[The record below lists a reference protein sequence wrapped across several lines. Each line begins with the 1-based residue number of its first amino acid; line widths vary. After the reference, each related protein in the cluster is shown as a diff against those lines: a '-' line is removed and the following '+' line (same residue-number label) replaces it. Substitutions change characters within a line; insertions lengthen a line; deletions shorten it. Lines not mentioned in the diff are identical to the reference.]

1 MRDNL
6 RSVFETKSWAG
17 KSCAHPRSGPG
28 SDMATTERLRAAL
41 PGLFARHQ
49 VKTLID
55 APCGDWF
62 WMQAVDLSGITY
74 IGGDISGAL
83 IADNQARF
91 ARPGVEFRHL
101 DITSDPLPSGDLFLC
116 RDCLFHLK
124 FWLRWKFFENFVAS
138 ENRLLLLTM
147 HHVTENQ
154 PVLAN
159 GGFKRFNPTL
169 APFNLPAPV
178 EIITETP
185 DGTPPAEARSLG
197 LWSREQ
203 IADALARRPTDTPEA
218 VK

>member
-17 KSCAHPRSGPG
+17 KSGAHPRSGPG
-28 SDMATTERLRAAL
+28 SDMASTERLRAAL
-41 PGLFARHQ
+41 PGLFDRYQ

-62 WMQAVDLSGITY
+62 WMQAVDLSGIIY
-74 IGGDISGAL
+74 IGGDISANL
-83 IADNQARF
+83 IAENQARF
-91 ARPGVEFRHL
+91 AAPNISFRHL
-101 DITSDPLPSGDLFLC
+101 DITSDPLPAGDLFLC

-124 FWLRWKFFENFVAS
+124 FWLRWKFFENFAAS

-159 GGFKRFNPTL
+159 GGFQRFNPTL
-169 APFNLPAPV
+169 APFHLPSPL
-178 EIITETP
+178 ELIRETP
-185 DGTPPAEARSLG
+185 DGTSEAEARSLG

-203 IADALARRPTDTPEA
+203 VADALARRPNDTPEA
-218 VK
+218 LQ